1 MPCCR
6 PMTDRLPLDGLR
18 VVDCTVE
25 RGELAGRLL
34 ADLGA
39 EVVKVEPPGGSPAR
53 ILAPVRSGVS
63 LAWAIRNAGKVG
75 AALDLDAQS
84 DRERLQ
90 TLLDHADV
98 LLTSGTELASG
109 LDVRDVARAH
119 PHLVA
124 VAITAFGLDG
134 PFADYVATDAVLSAT
149 GGIAFKAGVPTDTPL
164 FPPGHLVDDLAS
176 VTAAF
181 AALCALYQ
189 REQSGAGQFVEL
201 SANEAVALCADWALP
216 NVSARV
222 LAGEPP
228 AEVRNGSGPVYPV
241 FKCKDG
247 YVRLVVLSPRQ
258 WRALRAWLGE
268 PEYLQDPELESFIA
282 RLMIAATVINP
293 LLEQH
298 FAQFGMDEAAA
309 EAQRRGI
316 VCTPALPPARVLT
329 NEHLASRGAFASLD
343 VGDGVAAPVFTGFF
357 ELDGARAGARTR
369 PPEVGEHTDE
379 VFADLGPVRRVPA
392 AVPAPSPPLAGVRVM
407 DFGIGAV
414 GVEVGRR
421 LAEYG
426 AEVIKIES
434 RAYPDFMRTVIGG
447 EFSPSFVSSNRS
459 KLGFGANAQ
468 TPEGHDILLDLAKR
482 SDVVIENNSTGTM
495 DDLGLGFGDLVAANP
510 DIVMVSSQLMGS
522 RGTWAD
528 WRGYGPTGQGPGG
541 LLHLWNY
548 ADRDDPAGSASIY
561 PDHYAGC
568 LGAVGAV
575 AVLVGRARG
584 SNAGTHV
591 EVAQVEAVAGSL
603 ADLLAAE
610 GIQPG
615 SVVPSGNRSEQG
627 APWGLYPCAGDEQ
640 WIAITCRDDT
650 DWRGLRA
657 AMGEPEWAA
666 DPALADRAGRL
677 ARVADLDERI
687 AEWTR
692 TDTKDA
698 IAERCQQRRVPAA
711 PMLTGTDMGSHPHYV
726 ARGFPIRIDQ
736 QVLGPMVLDG
746 PAFRGDLMVGPYV
759 RGAPL
764 IGEHTREISKSLLGL
779 EDDEVDKLL
788 VTGVL
793 ETTPPVTQPAAAEPA
808 D

>member
-1 MPCCR
+1 MSQGP
-6 PMTDRLPLDGLR
+6 LPLSGLR

-25 RGELAGRLL
+25 RGELAGRYL

-39 EVVKVEPPGGSPAR
+39 ETVKVEPPEGSPAR
-53 ILAPVRSGVS
+53 SLAPVRDGVS
-63 LAWAIRNAGKVG
+63 LAWAVRNAGKLG
-75 AALDLDAQS
+75 IALDLTSEA
-84 DRERLQ
+84 DRDRLH

-98 LLTSGTELASG
+98 LLTSDVELAG
-109 LDVRDVARAH
+109 GVDARDLAARH
-119 PHLVA
+119 PHLVV

-134 PFADYVATDAVLSAT
+134 PFADYVATAAVLSAT
-149 GGIAFKAGVPTDTPL
+149 GGIAFKAGVPDDTPL
-164 FPPGHLVDDLAS
+164 FPPGHVVDDLAS
-176 VTAAF
+176 VTTAF

-189 REQSGAGQFVEL
+189 HEQTGAGQFVEL

-258 WRALRAWLGE
+258 WRALREWLGE
-268 PEYLQDPELESFIA
+268 PEYLQDPELESFVA

-293 LLEQH
+293 LLEEH
-298 FAQFGMDEAAA
+298 FAKFGMDEAAA

-316 VCTPALPPARVLT
+316 VATPALPPGRVLT
-329 NEHLASRGAFASLD
+329 NEHLASRGTFAPLE
-343 VGDGVAAPVFTGFF
+343 VAEGVTAPVFTGFF
-357 ELDGARAGARTR
+357 EVDGERAGPHA
-369 PPEVGEHTDE
+369 PPPGIGEHTE
-379 VFADLGPVRRVPA
+379 YVFAHLGDARRVPPSIPE
-392 AVPAPSPPLAGVRVM
+392 PAPPLAGVRVM

-434 RAYPDFMRTVIGG
+434 RAYPDFMRTVTGG
-447 EFSPSFVSSNRS
+447 EFSPSFVSSSRS

-468 TPEGHDILLDLAKR
+468 TPEGRDLLLRLAAH

-495 DDLGLGFGDLVAANP
+495 DDLGLAFADLAGVNP
-510 DIVMVSSQLMGS
+510 GIVMVSSQLMGS
-522 RGTWAD
+522 RGSWAD

-568 LGAVGAV
+568 LGAVGALG
-575 AVLVGRARG
+575 ALVGRARG
-584 SNAGTHV
+584 TNEGLHV

-610 GIQPG
+610 GHTPG
-615 SVVPSGNRSEQG
+615 SVVPLGNRSEQG
-627 APWGLYPCAGDEQ
+627 APWGLYPCAGEEQ
-640 WIAITCRDDT
+640 WVAITCRDDR
-650 DWRGLRA
+650 DWRALRA
-657 AMGEPEWAA
+657 AMGEPAWAA
-666 DPALADRAGRL
+666 DPALDDAATRRTRADE
-677 ARVADLDERI
+677 LDERGQ
-687 AEWTR
+687 R
-692 TDTKDA
+692 VDA
-698 IAERCQQRRVPAA
+698 HRHEGRHRRALPAPRCTGGTHAHRHRHGQPPALPRAQLRDPRGSAGDRRDGARRRRLPRRADGRARRAA
-711 PMLTGTDMGSHPHYV
+711 S
-726 ARGFPIRIDQ
+726 A
-736 QVLGPMVLDG
+736 
-746 PAFRGDLMVGPYV
+746 
-759 RGAPL
+759 
-764 IGEHTREISKSLLGL
+764 
-779 EDDEVDKLL
+779 VDR
-788 VTGVL
+788 
-793 ETTPPVTQPAAAEPA
+793 
-808 D
+808 

>member
-1 MPCCR
+1 MADR
-6 PMTDRLPLDGLR
+6 PLPLAGLR
-18 VVDCTVE
+18 VVDCSVE
-25 RGELAGRLL
+25 RGELCGRYL

-39 EVVKVEPPGGSPAR
+39 VVVKVEPPGGSPAR
-53 ILAPVRSGVS
+53 KLAPVRLGVS
-63 LAWAIRNAGKVG
+63 LAWAVRNAGKLGVV
-75 AALDLDAQS
+75 LDLEADA
-84 DRERLQ
+84 DRERLH

-98 LLTSGTELASG
+98 LITSDAIFASG
-109 LDVRDVARAH
+109 LDTRDLAARH

-124 VAITAFGLDG
+124 LAVTAFGLDG
-134 PFADYVATDAVLSAT
+134 PFSEYHATDAVLSAS

-164 FPPGHLVDDLAS
+164 FPPGHLVDDIVS
-176 VTAAF
+176 VTGAF

-189 REQSGAGQFVEL
+189 REQTGAGQFVEL
-201 SANEAVALCADWALP
+201 SANEAVALAADWALP

-222 LAGEPP
+222 LAGDPP

-241 FKCKDG
+241 FRCTDG

-258 WRALRAWLGE
+258 WRALREWLGE
-268 PEYLQDPELESFIA
+268 PEYLQDPELESFVA

-293 LLEQH
+293 LLEVH

-316 VCTPALPPARVLT
+316 VCTPALPPARVLE
-329 NEHLASRGAFASLD
+329 NGHLRSRNTFAPLD
-343 VGDGVAAPVFTGFF
+343 VGNGVTAPVFTGFY
-357 ELDGARAGARTR
+357 ELDGERAGPQS
-369 PPEVGEHTDE
+369 PPPGVGEHTE
-379 VFADLGPVRRVPA
+379 QVFANLGEARVAPA
-392 AVPAPSPPLAGVRVM
+392 STPEPAPPLTGVRVM

-434 RAYPDFMRTVIGG
+434 RAYPDFMRTVTGG
-447 EFSPSFVSSNRS
+447 EFSPSFVSSSRS

-468 TPEGHDILLDLAKR
+468 TPEGHDVLMKLAEH

-495 DDLGLGFGDLVAANP
+495 DDLGLGFDDLVRVNP
-510 DIVMVSSQLMGS
+510 NIVMVSSQLMGS
-522 RGTWAD
+522 HGTWAD

-568 LGAVGAV
+568 LGAVGAL
-575 AVLVGRARG
+575 AALVGRARG
-584 SNAGTHV
+584 TNAGTHV

-610 GIQPG
+610 GIAPG
-615 SVVPSGNRSEQG
+615 SVVPTGNASEQG
-627 APWGLYPCAGDEQ
+627 APWGLYPCAGEEQ
-640 WIAITCRDDT
+640 WVAITCRDDAE
-650 DWRGLRA
+650 WRALRA
-657 AMGEPEWAA
+657 AMGEPAWAA
-666 DPALADRAGRL
+666 DPAFDDGDARL
-677 ARVADLDERI
+677 ANAKVLDEKVG
-687 AEWTR
+687 EWTR
-692 TDTKDA
+692 GDLKDA
-698 IAERCQQRRVPAA
+698 IAERCQRHGVPAA

-726 ARGFPIRIDQ
+726 ARQFAIRIDQ
-736 QVLGPMVLDG
+736 QVLGEMVLDG
-746 PAFRGDLMVGPYV
+746 AAFHGDLMVGPDV
-759 RGAPL
+759 RGAPA
-764 IGEHTREISKSLLGL
+764 IGEHTREISTSVLGL
-779 EDDEVDKLL
+779 DDAEVDKLL
-788 VTGVL
+788 ATGAL
-793 ETTPPVTQPAAAEPA
+793 ETTPPVTVPASSEPS

>member
-1 MPCCR
+1 MNERR
-6 PMTDRLPLDGLR
+6 PLAGLR

-25 RGELAGRLL
+25 RGELCGRYLG
-34 ADLGA
+34 DLGA
-39 EVVKVEPPGGSPAR
+39 EVVKVEPPGGTPAR
-53 ILAPVRSGVS
+53 TLAPVRSGVS
-63 LAWAIRNAGKVG
+63 LAWAVRNAGKLGIV
-75 AALDLDAQS
+75 LDVDTEA
-84 DRERLQ
+84 DRERLHV
-90 TLLDHADV
+90 LLDHSDV
-98 LLTSGTELASG
+98 LLTSEVGLGGGVDQAGLDTRELA
-109 LDVRDVARAH
+109 ARH
-119 PHLVA
+119 PHLVV

-134 PFADYVATDAVLSAT
+134 PFSDYVATDSVLSAS

-164 FPPGHLVDDLAS
+164 FPPGHLVDDLVS

-189 REQSGAGQFVEL
+189 REHTDAGQFVEL
-201 SANEAVALCADWALP
+201 SANEAVALMADWALP

-258 WRALRAWLGE
+258 WLALRAWLGE
-268 PEYLQDPELESFIA
+268 PDYLQDPELESFVA

-293 LLEQH
+293 LLEEH

-316 VCTPALPPARVLT
+316 VCTPAFPPARVLD
-329 NEHLASRGAFASLD
+329 NVHLQSRTTFAPLD
-343 VGDGVAAPVFTGFF
+343 VGNGVTAPVFTGFY
-357 ELDGARAGARTR
+357 ELDGERAGPHEPPPGVGQHTEQVFGNLGTAR
-369 PPEVGEHTDE
+369 
-379 VFADLGPVRRVPA
+379 
-392 AVPAPSPPLAGVRVM
+392 PAPESMPAPAPPLAGVRVM

-434 RAYPDFMRTVIGG
+434 RAYPDFMRMVTGSG
-447 EFSPSFVSSNRS
+447 EFSPSFVSSSRS

-468 TPEGHDILLDLAKR
+468 TPEGHEVLLRLAEQ

-495 DDLGLGFGDLVAANP
+495 DALGLGFGDLVAVNP
-510 DIVMVSSQLMGS
+510 AIVMVSSQLMGS

-548 ADRDDPAGSASIY
+548 AGRDDPAGSASIY

-568 LGAVGAV
+568 LGAVGAL
-575 AVLVGRARG
+575 AALVGRARG
-584 SNAGTHV
+584 TNAGIHV
-591 EVAQVEAVAGSL
+591 EVAQVEAVAGSR

-610 GIQPG
+610 GVAPG
-615 SVVPSGNRSEQG
+615 SVVPLGNRSEQG
-627 APWGLYPCAGDEQ
+627 APWGLYPCAGEEQ
-640 WIAITCRDDT
+640 WVAITCRDNS
-650 DWRGLRA
+650 DWSALRS
-657 AMGEPEWAA
+657 AMGDPDWAGEPAF
-666 DPALADRAGRL
+666 DDHDS
-677 ARVADLDERI
+677 RVANAALLDEKV

-692 TDTKDA
+692 TDSKDA
-698 IAERCQQRRVPAA
+698 IAERCQRRGVPAA

-726 ARGFPIRIDQ
+726 ARNFAIRIDQ

-746 PAFRGDLMVGPYV
+746 AAFHGTLMVGPDV
-759 RGAPL
+759 RGAPA
-764 IGEHTREISKSLLGL
+764 IGEHTRQISADVLGL
-779 EDDEVDKLL
+779 DDAEVDKLL
-788 VTGVL
+788 ATGAL
-793 ETTPPVTQPAAAEPA
+793 ETTPPVTQSG
-808 D
+808 